1 MGKRRTRIDT
11 TAAERYDRWEERAR
25 QSGMRRLS
33 VWLPAEAFEW
43 LQTFAQTHGLTLAQT
58 VAKVALEH
66 GQELR
71 VVPTAA
77 KPRRVCANAGK
88 SVSANGAALSS
99 EARKMV
105 IGWRGEGASWGECAR
120 RLDER
125 GIEPPRGGK
134 WLQGRGQT
142 NLARYFPGL

>member
-25 QSGMRRLS
+25 QSGMRRLF
-33 VWLPAEAFEW
+33 VWLPAEAFER
-43 LQTFAQTHGLTLAQT
+43 LQTLAQT

-71 VVPTAA
+71 TVPTAA
-77 KPRRVCANAGK
+77 KPRRVGANAGK

-99 EARKMV
+99 EAREMV